1 MFLFQLAAGDR
12 ITSSLAFVPALA
24 EDEPWRF
31 VTSAFLHSTGFIL
44 HIGFNMM
51 VLYQI
56 GPSLEAAL
64 GRSRYLAL
72 YLISAV
78 GGSVGYLLLAD
89 PLNPL
94 VWGASVVGASGAVF
108 GLFGALLV
116 VQRRLGHESGGLFAL
131 VAVNFALGFV
141 FSGVA
146 WQGHLGGLVTGAVA
160 GAALV
165 LPRGDR
171 RGPTQVTALVAV
183 ALVLVLLAATK
194 LTSAG

>member
-1 MFLFQLAAGDR
+1 
-12 ITSSLAFVPALA
+12 
-24 EDEPWRF
+24 
-31 VTSAFLHSTGFIL
+31 LHSTGFIL
-44 HIGFNMM
+44 HIGFNML
-51 VLYQI
+51 VLYQV
-56 GPSLEAAL
+56 GPALEAAL

-78 GGSVGYLLLAD
+78 GGSVGYLVLAD

-94 VWGASVVGASGAVF
+94 AWGASVVGASGAVF

-146 WQGHLGGLVTGAVA
+146 WQGHLGGLLTGAVA

-165 LPRGDR
+165 LPHGER
-171 RGPTQVTALVAV
+171 RGATQVAALTAVVAV
-183 ALVLVLLAATK
+183 LMLSAVVK